1 LTVRLPLLAA
11 FTIVAGVVVLPSQA
25 EAQRHVAVRRPP
37 VAVRAVARP
46 AVVVRSRPAVVAG
59 GYYGRPY
66 YGSYRSTFHIGIGF
80 SGYYGFGGLYGF
92 GGYYAPYYAGGY
104 YRPYYA
110 GSYGPYFG
118 GPWTYPAYPYYG
130 YGAYDHSGNVRAQV
144 TPRHTEVF
152 VDGYYAGTVDDFD
165 GTFQR
170 LHVEPGDHSI
180 ELFLPGH
187 RPHQMSVYVQPGR
200 TFNIRHVM
208 EPLAPGEAEPARPSG
223 APLPPGGITTR
234 GPAPRDPGAD
244 PGIDPRVTAPYPPPP
259 GPPRSNGPQAS
270 AQGFGQLSLRV
281 QPGDAEV
288 QINGE
293 RWEGA
298 LTNERLEVQLGA
310 GLHRL
315 EIRKDGYRSYFTDVT
330 ILNGQTRTLNV
341 ALTKQ

>member
-1 LTVRLPLLAA
+1 M
-11 FTIVAGVVVLPSQA
+11 VACVVFPSQA
-25 EAQRHVAVRRPP
+25 EAQRRVAVRRPP

-46 AVVVRSRPAVVAG
+46 AFVVRSRPAVIAG
-59 GYYGRPY
+59 GYYGRPF
-66 YGSYRSTFHIGIGF
+66 YGSTIRIGVGF
-80 SGYYGFGGLYGF
+80 GGYYGFGGFYGF
-92 GGYYAPYYAGGY
+92 SGYYAPYPGGY

-110 GSYGPYFG
+110 SYYAPYFG
-118 GPWTYPAYPYYG
+118 SWPYYPYYG
-130 YGAYDHSGNVRAQV
+130 YAYDASGSVRTQV
-144 TPRHTEVF
+144 APRQTEVF

-187 RPHQMSVYVQPGR
+187 RPHQLSVYVQPGR
-200 TFNIRHVM
+200 TFNIRHAM
-208 EPLAPGEAEPARPSG
+208 EPLAPGEPEPARPVG
-223 APLPPGGITTR
+223 TPLPPSGITTR
-234 GPAPRDPGAD
+234 GPAARDPGV
-244 PGIDPRVTAPYPPPP
+244 GAPYPPPP
-259 GPPRSNGPQAS
+259 SQRANGSPPA

-288 QINGE
+288 HINGE

-298 LTNERLEVQLGA
+298 LTSERLEVQLGV

-341 ALTKQ
+341 ALTRQ

>member
-1 LTVRLPLLAA
+1 MAA
-11 FTIVAGVVVLPSQA
+11 CLYVLPSHA

-46 AVVVRSRPAVVAG
+46 VVVRSRPAVIAG

-66 YGSYRSTFHIGIGF
+66 YGSTVHIGVGLG
-80 SGYYGFGGLYGF
+80 GYYGFGGFYGF
-92 GGYYAPYYAGGY
+92 SGYYAPYYAGY

-110 GSYGPYFG
+110 GYYGPYFG
-118 GPWTYPAYPYYG
+118 GPLPYYPYAG
-130 YGAYDHSGNVRAQV
+130 YGPYDLSGSVRTQV
-144 TPRHTEVF
+144 APRQAEVF
-152 VDGYYAGTVDDFD
+152 VDGYFAGTVDDFD

-187 RPHQMSVYVQPGR
+187 RPHQLSVYVQPGR
-200 TFNIRHVM
+200 TFNIRHTM
-208 EPLAPGEAEPARPSG
+208 EPLAPGEPEPARPAG
-223 APLPPGGITTR
+223 GPLPPQ
-234 GPAPRDPGAD
+234 GARSSAAAAAR
-244 PGIDPRVTAPYPPPP
+244 PPIDPRGPIPEVRGP
-259 GPPRSNGPQAS
+259 GPEPRSQSAG

-281 QPGDAEV
+281 QPGDAE
-288 QINGE
+288 IHIDGE

-315 EIRKDGYRSYFTDVT
+315 EIRKDGYRTYFTDVT
-330 ILNGQTRTLNV
+330 ILNAQTRTLNV
-341 ALTKQ
+341 ALTRQ

>member
-1 LTVRLPLLAA
+1 MAA
-11 FTIVAGVVVLPSQA
+11 CIVVLPSSA

-37 VAVRAVARP
+37 VAARAVGRP
-46 AVVVRSRPAVVAG
+46 AVVVRSRPAVIAG
-59 GYYGRPY
+59 GYYGRPF
-66 YGSYRSTFHIGIGF
+66 YGSTVHIGVGF
-80 SGYYGFGGLYGF
+80 GGYYGFGGFYGF
-92 GGYYAPYYAGGY
+92 SGYYAPSYAGY

-110 GSYGPYFG
+110 GY
-118 GPWTYPAYPYYG
+118 YPYYG
-130 YGAYDHSGNVRAQV
+130 ATYFGPWPQYPYYGAYDLGGSVRTQV
-144 TPRHTEVF
+144 MPRQTEVF

-170 LHVEPGDHSI
+170 LNVEPGDHSI

-187 RPHQMSVYVQPGR
+187 RPHELSVYVQPGR

-208 EPLAPGEAEPARPSG
+208 EPLAPGDPEPARPVG

-234 GPAPRDPGAD
+234 GPVPRDPGAA
-244 PGIDPRVTAPYPPPP
+244 APYPPPP
-259 GPPRSNGPQAS
+259 APPRVNGAQPS

-288 QINGE
+288 HIDGE

-330 ILNGQTRTLNV
+330 ILDGGTRTLNV
-341 ALTKQ
+341 AMTRN